1 MVGAAAGARG
11 PVTGPAAPR
20 PAVLCVLDGWGVAP
34 AGPGNAIAR
43 ARTPVWDRLLAECPN
58 ALLDASAGAVGLPAG
73 QMGNSEVGHATIGA
87 GRVLLQDLPR
97 IDRAIANGEFAA
109 SPVLARLAA
118 RVRAAGGTC
127 HLAGLLSPGGVHAHW
142 RHMAEIARTL
152 ARAGV
157 PVAVHAFLDGRDTPP
172 WSALEHIAA
181 FEEAIAGAPGVA
193 LATVCGRYWAMDRD
207 RNWDRTARAWAA
219 LAAADCARAPD
230 AASAVG
236 AAYEAG
242 TGDEFVP
249 PTALGDYAGMADG
262 DGLAIANFR
271 ADRARQ
277 ILSALVDPGFAA
289 FARPRRPAFSARVGT
304 VRYSAALDAH
314 MEALF
319 PPLEPRGTLGEA
331 VAAAGLKQLRAAE
344 TEKYAHVTFFLN
356 GGREAPFP
364 GEDRLLA
371 PSPKAATY
379 DLAPEMSCAAVAD
392 GVAGALARGGAQFIA
407 VNFANA
413 DMVGHTGNIAAA
425 AAAVEAVD
433 RCLGRIAG
441 AAEAAG
447 ARLLVSADHGNVE
460 CMIDPATGAPHTA
473 HTTNPV
479 PVVLF
484 GAAPG
489 ARLRGGGLAD
499 VAPTILDLLGL
510 PRPAAMTGRSLR
522 VDPDADSAAAR
533 RAAAG

>member
-118 RVRAAGGTC
+118 RARAAGGTC

-142 RHMAEIARTL
+142 RHMAEAARTL

-172 WSALEHIAA
+172 RSAPEHIAA

-242 TGDEFVP
+242 AGDEFVP
-249 PTALGDYAGMADG
+249 PTALGNYAGMADG
-262 DGLAIANFR
+262 DGLAMANFR
-271 ADRARQ
+271 ADRTRQ
-277 ILSALVDPGFAA
+277 ILSALVEPGFAA
-289 FARPRRPAFSARVGT
+289 FARPRRPAFSARVGM

-447 ARLLVSADHGNVE
+447 ARLLVSADHGNAE

-522 VDPDADSAAAR
+522 VGPDADSAAR